1 MEKGKRDIPQCVAV
15 IAIILSFA
23 AIGAYWQAG
32 AQTNT
37 SGTDAFQF
45 VDKTGNIRKPTN
57 VRDTY
62 QSLGAF
68 AVLDPKGNQMHFT
81 YATPGTAEA
90 YRRTVQISPWN
101 CLGEGGVRNEH
112 A

>member
-1 MEKGKRDIPQCVAV
+1 MRRVIAV
-15 IAIILSFA
+15 ILWFA
-23 AIGAYWQAG
+23 AIRAYWQAG

-37 SGTDAFQF
+37 SGTDGFQF

-68 AVLDPKGNQMHFT
+68 TVLDLKENQIHFT

-90 YRRTVQISPWN
+90 FAAPANFPTELSW
-101 CLGEGGVRNEH
+101 
-112 A
+112 